1 MFKIGTKRESLPA
14 LNKAKAKLAQHNG
27 GIPQHLRGHGMAF
40 INRIDRRPGDESP
53 LAAVIAARDGETM
66 AIVRQ
71 AIHEKR
77 MRLAFQPIVVAAD
90 PSRIAFY
97 EGLMRVI
104 DPTGRPIPAR
114 DVIDAVEADELGR
127 QIDCVALDIGLT
139 ALSRFPNVRLSIN
152 MSARSVGYPRWMK
165 ILRKGL
171 AADKTIGERLILE
184 ITESSAM
191 LVPEL
196 VIAFMEDLQAQGVAF
211 ALDDFGAG
219 QTAFRYFR
227 DFFFDVVKIDGQ
239 FIRNIHADSDNQAL
253 TRALMSIGQHFDM
266 LTIAESVE
274 TVAEAQWLQAAG
286 IGCMQGY
293 LFGAPTVRPDWG
305 NDRRDKSA

>member
-1 MFKIGTKRESLPA
+1 
-14 LNKAKAKLAQHNG
+14 
-27 GIPQHLRGHGMAF
+27 MAF
-40 INRIDRRPGDESP
+40 IDRIDRQPGDESP
-53 LAAVIAARDGETM
+53 LAAAIAARDGETM
-66 AIVRQ
+66 AMVRQ

-77 MRLAFQPIVVAAD
+77 MRLAYQPVVVGAD

-104 DPTGRPIPAR
+104 DPTGRVIPAR
-114 DVIDAVEADELGR
+114 DFINAVEADELGR
-127 QIDCVALDIGLT
+127 QIDCLALDIGLT
-139 ALSRFPNVRLSIN
+139 ALVRFPQVRLSIN

-171 AADKTIGERLILE
+171 AADKTIGQRLILE

-196 VIAFMEDLQAQGVAF
+196 VIAFMDDLQSQGVSF

-227 DFFFDVVKIDGQ
+227 DFLFDVIKIDGQ
-239 FIRNIHADSDNQAL
+239 FIHNIHRDADNQAL

-274 TVAEAQWLQAAG
+274 NVADAEWLQAAG

-293 LFGAPTVRPDWG
+293 LFGAPTVRPTWVEE
-305 NDRRDKSA
+305 RKQKSAK

>member
-1 MFKIGTKRESLPA
+1 M
-14 LNKAKAKLAQHNG
+14 
-27 GIPQHLRGHGMAF
+27 
-40 INRIDRRPGDESP
+40 
-53 LAAVIAARDGETM
+53 
-66 AIVRQ
+66 VRQ

-77 MRLAFQPIVVAAD
+77 MRLAYQPVVVGAD
-90 PSRIAFY
+90 TSRIAFY

-104 DPTGRPIPAR
+104 DPSGRAIPAS
-114 DVIDAVEADELGR
+114 DFIHAVEADELGR
-127 QIDCVALDIGLT
+127 QIDCLALDIGLT
-139 ALSRFPNVRLSIN
+139 TLARFPQVRISVN

-165 ILRKGL
+165 ILRRGL
-171 AADKTIGERLILE
+171 SADKTIGERLILE
-184 ITESSAM
+184 ITESSAI
-191 LVPEL
+191 LIPEL
-196 VIAFMEDLQAQGVAF
+196 VIAFMDDLQAQGVSF

-239 FIRNIHADSDNQAL
+239 FIRNIHRDPDNQAL

-274 TVAEAQWLQAAG
+274 KLEDAEWLQSAG

-293 LFGAPTVRPDWG
+293 LFGAPTVRPPWLVPG
-305 NDRRDKSA
+305 KPKPG

>member
-1 MFKIGTKRESLPA
+1 
-14 LNKAKAKLAQHNG
+14 
-27 GIPQHLRGHGMAF
+27 MAF

-53 LAAVIAARDGETM
+53 LAAVIAARDRETM
-66 AIVRQ
+66 SMVRQ
-71 AIHEKR
+71 AIQEKR
-77 MRLAFQPIVVAAD
+77 MRLAFQPVVVGSD

-104 DPTGRPIPAR
+104 DPTGRVIPAR
-114 DVIDAVEADELGR
+114 DFIDAVEADELGR
-127 QIDCVALDIGLT
+127 QIDCVALEIGLT
-139 ALSRFPNVRLSIN
+139 ALARFPHVRLSIN

-165 ILRKGL
+165 VLRKGL
-171 AADKTIGERLILE
+171 SADKTIGERLILE

-196 VIAFMEDLQAQGVAF
+196 VIAFMDDLQSQGVSF

-219 QTAFRYFR
+219 NTAFRYFR
-227 DFFFDVVKIDGQ
+227 DFFFDVIKIDGQ
-239 FIRNIHADSDNQAL
+239 FIRNIHADCDNQAL
-253 TRALMSIGQHFDM
+253 TRALMSIGHHFDM
-266 LTIAESVE
+266 LTVAESVE
-274 TVAEAQWLQAAG
+274 EVADAEWLQAAG

-305 NDRRDKSA
+305 NARSDKTA

>member
-1 MFKIGTKRESLPA
+1 
-14 LNKAKAKLAQHNG
+14 
-27 GIPQHLRGHGMAF
+27 MAF
-40 INRIDRRPGDESP
+40 VRKIDRQPGDESP
-53 LAAVIAARDGETM
+53 LAAVIAARDRETM
-66 AIVRQ
+66 SMVRQ
-71 AIHEKR
+71 AIQEKR
-77 MRLAFQPIVVAAD
+77 MRLAFQPVVVGAD

-104 DPTGRPIPAR
+104 DPTGRVIPAR
-114 DVIDAVEADELGR
+114 DFIDAVEADELGR
-127 QIDCVALDIGLT
+127 QIDCVALEIGLT
-139 ALSRFPNVRLSIN
+139 ALARFPHVRLSIN

-165 ILRKGL
+165 VLRRGL

-196 VIAFMEDLQAQGVAF
+196 VIAFMDDLQSQGVSF

-219 QTAFRYFR
+219 NTAFRYFR
-227 DFFFDVVKIDGQ
+227 DFFFDVIKIDGQ
-239 FIRNIHADSDNQAL
+239 FIRNIHADRDNQAL

-266 LTIAESVE
+266 LTVAESVE
-274 TVAEAQWLQAAG
+274 EVADAEWLQAAG

-305 NDRRDKSA
+305 KGRADKSA